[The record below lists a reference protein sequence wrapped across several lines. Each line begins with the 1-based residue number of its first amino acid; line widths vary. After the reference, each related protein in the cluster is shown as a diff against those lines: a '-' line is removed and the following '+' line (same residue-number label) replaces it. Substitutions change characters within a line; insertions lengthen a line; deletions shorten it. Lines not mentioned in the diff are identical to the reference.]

1 MGKEYNAD
9 YRFKVC
15 IIGAAGSG
23 KTAMVD
29 QLIKHEFHE
38 ETKTTVGVEYAT
50 LAFNVKD
57 YTVQLEMW
65 DTAGQEKYHSIAKTY
80 FRNAKACVL
89 VFDIADQKSFDEVTL
104 WLNMFRQLADPNA
117 YIILVGNKAD
127 LEEQRQVQSTQ
138 AQDFAKENLFE
149 YVETSSVTG
158 QNIKETF
165 EKIARILFDYVK
177 EGKMETGPAIKQQQ
191 IHSSHE
197 TSSSPCLC

>member
-1 MGKEYNAD
+1 MVKEYNAD

-29 QLIKHEFHE
+29 QLVNHEFHE

-50 LAFNVKD
+50 LAFNVND

-89 VFDIADQKSFDEVTL
+89 VFDISEQKSFDELTL
-104 WLNMFRQLADPNA
+104 WLDMFRQLADPNA

-127 LEEQRQVQSTQ
+127 LEEQRQVQGTQ
-138 AQDFAKENLFE
+138 AQEFAKENLLE
-149 YVETSSVTG
+149 YIETSSVTG

-165 EKIARILFDYVK
+165 EKIARILFDYAK
-177 EGKMETGPAIKQQQ
+177 EGKMETGPAIKKQQVHQ
-191 IHSSHE
+191 TDYDSG
-197 TSSSPCLC
+197 CKC